1 MIKIYT
7 NLSGKHE
14 NNKTSKFYLI
24 KPTNLINGFNRKPM
38 SLAFRWGGLD
48 EMNEI
53 GRESSLGS
61 DLMML
66 TRRLRCFKP

>member
-1 MIKIYT
+1 M
-7 NLSGKHE
+7 G
-14 NNKTSKFYLI
+14 
-24 KPTNLINGFNRKPM
+24 R
-38 SLAFRWGGLD
+38 FRWGGLD

-53 GRESSLGS
+53 GRESSLDR

>member
-1 MIKIYT
+1 MNHQNFTILKQQT
-7 NLSGKHE
+7 KSMVLTE
-14 NNKTSKFYLI
+14 NPCHLPLDGAVS
-24 KPTNLINGFNRKPM
+24 
-38 SLAFRWGGLD
+38 D

>member
-1 MIKIYT
+1 MIEIYT

-14 NNKTSKFYLI
+14 NNETSIFYHIKT
-24 KPTNLINGFNRKPM
+24 TNKINGFNRKPM

-53 GRESSLGS
+53 GRESSLGR
-61 DLMML
+61 DLMIIDKKIAL
-66 TRRLRCFKP
+66 F